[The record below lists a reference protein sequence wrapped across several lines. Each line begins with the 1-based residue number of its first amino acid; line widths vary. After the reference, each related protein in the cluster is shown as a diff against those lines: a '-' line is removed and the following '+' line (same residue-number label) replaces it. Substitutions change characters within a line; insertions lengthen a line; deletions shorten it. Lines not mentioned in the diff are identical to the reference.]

1 MALCVIVKNSGV
13 VEQST
18 TETIDNCTS
27 YVLPTAQDYTD
38 LKNTS
43 LVSLFNEYFGFD
55 PQLFEYIVGATIVA
69 YILGHS
75 VGAIVKLMRST

>member
-1 MALCVIVKNSGV
+1 
-13 VEQST
+13 
-18 TETIDNCTS
+18 
-27 YVLPTAQDYTD
+27 
-38 LKNTS
+38 
-43 LVSLFNEYFGFD
+43 LFNEYFGFD